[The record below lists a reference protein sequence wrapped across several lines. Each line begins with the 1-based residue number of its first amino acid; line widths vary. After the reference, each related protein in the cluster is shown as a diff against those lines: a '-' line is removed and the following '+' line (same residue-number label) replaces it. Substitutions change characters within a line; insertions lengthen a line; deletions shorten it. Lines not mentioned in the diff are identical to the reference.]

1 MTRSTQASMK
11 IEKGRSAGMNGG
23 QLIKGHGP
31 HGRDQLFVP
40 SKDDRALVLTSASQ
54 HCDTVTGYAD
64 SSHEFFR
71 NFSPQLQIRIL
82 RIEFSKRTR
91 ESNPCWN
98 YIYTFLCWSFL
109 KIVKQEGVHCLD
121 LKTKEKKGK
130 KMKEI
135 IAVEEK
141 RKILRANNPF
151 LETWKTELFFYFLN

>member
-1 MTRSTQASMK
+1 MK

-54 HCDTVTGYAD
+54 HRDTVTGYAD

-91 ESNPCWN
+91 ESNPC
-98 YIYTFLCWSFL
+98 
-109 KIVKQEGVHCLD
+109 
-121 LKTKEKKGK
+121 
-130 KMKEI
+130 
-135 IAVEEK
+135 
-141 RKILRANNPF
+141 
-151 LETWKTELFFYFLN
+151 